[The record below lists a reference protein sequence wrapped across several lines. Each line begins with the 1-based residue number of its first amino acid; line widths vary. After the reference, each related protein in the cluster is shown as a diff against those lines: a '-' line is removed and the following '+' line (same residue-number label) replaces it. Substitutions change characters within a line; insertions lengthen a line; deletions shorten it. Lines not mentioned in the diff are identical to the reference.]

1 MKQKLLLKTMLLLF
15 ALIAGSSSVWAATAT
30 LTNAQIVA
38 AGSGDSGYKAW
49 AIAGGGGTWNAYAIK
64 NQHSNAT
71 SSYHFLQIKKY
82 ASNTAY
88 YIQVPELGTKITS
101 ITMTVSGSSQPMTGG
116 SNSVALYFS
125 ASNSTSATGTGV
137 ASGTGTSS
145 VTIDCSSLN
154 LNTGY
159 ITAGGAV
166 RIWDVTVTYTEGS
179 TPQVATPTFSPA
191 AGVYTSA
198 QNVEISTTTES
209 ATIYYTTDG
218 TDPTTSSDVY
228 SSAISVSTTTT
239 IKAMAVRAGY
249 DNSVVATANYKI
261 VTIEHAGTQADPYT
275 VADARN
281 AIDANTGI
289 ENVYV
294 TGIVC
299 EGGSYLN
306 SGKMNYYI
314 SDDGTE
320 TDKLEAYKGKNL
332 GNTDFTAT
340 TDVIVGDRVTIYGTL
355 KKHNSTYEFDEGN
368 YITALAHDT
377 SKGSFYNPYTVAEV
391 IDGTATGNNIYVR
404 GFIVGEYVGNS
415 SNPRTSGFTG
425 NSNLA
430 VADAFSLSPVV
441 GDCIPVE
448 LPSSPSS
455 IRTNWGLQNNPSKI
469 GYQILFKGNVTS
481 YFSVSGIKGTSEVTA
496 ISVPLNPAKT
506 YTTLTAASALDF
518 SGLSLEAYIVKDND
532 TSDGYVTMT
541 RVNKVP
547 ANTGLVLKA
556 SSTGSPIDVPVLTGD
571 ADDVTGNLMAG
582 SATATTAVA
591 ANAGYILSNGVFQP
605 SSGGDLPAGKAY
617 LNIAVSS
624 APVLNLNFGDD
635 TTGIDMVKGEG
646 FKVNGEFYNLNGQ
659 RVAQPTKGLYIVNG
673 KKVVIK

>member
-1 MKQKLLLKTMLLLF
+1 M
-15 ALIAGSSSVWAATAT
+15 WAATAT

-101 ITMTVSGSSQPMTGG
+101 ITMTVSGSNQPMTGG

-368 YITALAHDT
+368 YITVLAHDT

-404 GFIVGEYVGNS
+404 GFIVGEYVGKTT
-415 SNPRTSGFTG
+415 NPRTSSFTTDA
-425 NSNLA
+425 NIA
-430 VADAFSLSPVV
+430 IADPFTTTPTAGGS
-441 GDCIPVE
+441 IPVA
-448 LPSSPSS
+448 LP
-455 IRTNWGLQNNPSKI
+455 TNALKTAWGCQTSNGALL
-469 GYQILFKGNVTS
+469 GYEILVKGDIDTYFNVK
-481 YFSVSGIKGTSEVTA
+481 GIKNTSEVTA
-496 ISVPLNPAKT
+496 ISVLITISDYKWATFVSNQI
-506 YTTLTAASALDF
+506 LDF
-518 SGLSLEAYIVKDND
+518 TGTGVNAYV
-532 TSDGYVTMT
+532 
-541 RVNKVP
+541 
-547 ANTGLVLKA
+547 
-556 SSTGSPIDVPVLTGD
+556 
-571 ADDVTGNLMAG
+571 VTGASG
-582 SATATTAVA
+582 TAITKTAVTNVA
-591 ANAGYILSNGVFQP
+591 ANTPLLLNAPEGTYTIPVAVSGTDYSATNKLVAGPKTVNYDDGASLNYVLSIDETSGAAMFQKII
-605 SSGGDLPAGKAY
+605 SGTYGTVDIPAGKAY
-617 LNIAVSS
+617 LALDADPG
-624 APVLNLNFGDD
+624 APVLNIDGEGR
-635 TTGIDMVKGEG
+635 TGIKAVNVEG
-646 FKVNGEFYNLNGQ
+646 FTLNGPVYDLQ
-659 RVAQPTKGLYIVNG
+659 GRRVAQPTKGLYIVNG
-673 KKVVIK
+673 KKLVIK

>member
-1 MKQKLLLKTMLLLF
+1 M
-15 ALIAGSSSVWAATAT
+15 WAATAT